1 MARFVALTL
10 IIELDINLPLL
21 MDSIDF
27 LHIVGRVYHQR
38 GLLGDRISKLIVD
51 AVWDEGI
58 QSAGEFLRFLE
69 NEQIFFR

>member
-27 LHIVGRVYHQR
+27 LHIVGRVSTSEDYLVI
-38 GLLGDRISKLIVD
+38 G
-51 AVWDEGI
+51 
-58 QSAGEFLRFLE
+58 SAS
-69 NEQIFFR
+69 